1 MQAINEQP
9 VHSTILKIY
18 ITTPYLPS
26 NFNKK
31 LSLNKVIHQQHQT
44 KIEKRKMI
52 WFNPPYSA
60 NVTTKISNTVKPVLT
75 TTFLKQP
82 PVLNDHVVVLP

>member
-18 ITTPYLPS
+18 ITTPYLPA